1 MGQPFNLCLVVIH
14 PRSHCVRGFFNY
26 FGEDMTKSFQAK
38 SSDFIRST
46 LVATVL
52 ALSSLGIA
60 QASPINVNTATQ
72 SELES
77 IKGIGPSKA
86 RTIIAERTDG
96 GHFQDAHDL
105 QKRVRGIGMRSVEK
119 MVDNGL
125 TIESPSSFR
134 EPNGR
139 TKKEEGASGR
149 RNSRHQTGQRHQA
162 ERSAPHRRN

>member
-1 MGQPFNLCLVVIH
+1 MMRHFNILMRAAAI
-14 PRSHCVRGFFNY
+14 S
-26 FGEDMTKSFQAK
+26 
-38 SSDFIRST
+38 
-46 LVATVL
+46 ATL
-52 ALSSLGIA
+52 ALTSLGVAI
-60 QASPINVNTATQ
+60 ASPINVNTATQ

-86 RTIIAERTDG
+86 KTIITERLDG
-96 GHFQDAHDL
+96 GHFQDANDL

-139 TKKEEGASGR
+139 TQKEGGATGR
-149 RNSRHQTGQRHQA
+149 RNSRAQTGNRHQP
-162 ERSAPHRRN
+162 ERSGAGRRN